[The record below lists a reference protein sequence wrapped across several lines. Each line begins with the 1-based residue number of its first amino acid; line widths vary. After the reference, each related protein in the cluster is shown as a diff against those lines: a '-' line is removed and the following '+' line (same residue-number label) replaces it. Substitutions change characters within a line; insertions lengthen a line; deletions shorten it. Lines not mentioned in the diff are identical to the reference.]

1 MQLNMIELK
10 GKDKAIPMEWDIPYV
25 ISVVRDFCGDDF
37 ADGLEDMLTELTDR
51 ADYTAQKIDTD
62 LDCYEMDIEQMRRD
76 IIDAAENL
84 SELISKVENGRI
96 AFSKQKVMPV
106 LKQVKQDLEY
116 SV

>member
-10 GKDKAIPMEWDIPYV
+10 GKDKAIPMEWDI
-25 ISVVRDFCGDDF
+25 SHVVTLARDCCGDDF
-37 ADGLEDMLTELTDR
+37 ADGLEDMLNELESQ
-51 ADYTAQKIDTD
+51 ADYNTQKIHTD

-84 SELISKVENGRI
+84 RELINKVESGQL

>member
-1 MQLNMIELK
+1 MQLNLIELK
-10 GKDKAIPMEWDIPYV
+10 GKNGVIPMEWDISHV
-25 ISVVRDFCGDDF
+25 VSIVRDYCGDDF
-37 ADGLEDMLTELTDR
+37 ANGLRDMLVDLTDR
-51 ADYTAQKIDTD
+51 ADYIAQKID

-84 SELISKVENGRI
+84 SELISKVENGQI

-106 LKQVKQDLEY
+106 IKRIKYELEY